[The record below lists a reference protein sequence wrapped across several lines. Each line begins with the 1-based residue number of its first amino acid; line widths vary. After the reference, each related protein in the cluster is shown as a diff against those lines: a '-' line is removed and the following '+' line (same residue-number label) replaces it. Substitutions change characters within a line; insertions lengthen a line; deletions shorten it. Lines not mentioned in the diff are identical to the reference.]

1 MLATLGFVL
10 IIVFTY
16 LIMSNR
22 LSPIVALITVP
33 IIFALFGG
41 FVSSIGDM
49 MLDGVKQVSP
59 TAALLLFAILYF
71 GVMIDAGLFD
81 PFIRRLLAI
90 VKGDPVKIAIG
101 TGALALAVALDGDG
115 TTTYMITVSALLP
128 LYLRIGMN
136 PLILATIA
144 MISLSVMSGMTPWGG
159 PATRAIVATG
169 VDASEFFVP
178 LIPLM
183 VVGAIWVLFVAYFL
197 GKRERKRV
205 GIHDISIDHIVHTG
219 EESAGKPSRIRWW
232 TNLVLTVVIMVVL
245 VKGVWPP
252 SVIFIL
258 GFAMALMIN
267 FPKNNVQKE
276 IIMKHA
282 GNALIVTALVF
293 AAGIF
298 TGILS
303 GTGMVTAMSNALI
316 SLIPDSLGSQFPLI
330 VAITSIPFT
339 FVMSND
345 AYYFGVLP
353 VLAETATSFG
363 IDPIEVARA
372 SVLGQPVHLLSPLVA
387 STFLLVGMI
396 SRELGEYQKYAVLW
410 CFLTSVVLIITAVIT
425 GAISV

>member
-1 MLATLGFVL
+1 MLATLGFTM

-41 FVSSIGDM
+41 FVSNLGDM
-49 MLDGVKQVSP
+49 MLDGMKQVSS

-81 PFIRRLLAI
+81 PFIRRLLT
-90 VKGDPVKIAIG
+90 VVNGDPVKIAMG
-101 TGALALAVALDGDG
+101 TAALALAVALDGDG

-128 LYLRIGMN
+128 LYLKIGMN

-144 MISLSVMSGMTPWGG
+144 MLSLSVMSGMTPWGG

-169 VDASEFFVP
+169 VDPSKFFVP

-183 VVGAIWVLFVAYFL
+183 IIGAIWVLLVAYFL
-197 GKRERKRV
+197 GKKERNRV
-205 GIHDISIDHIVHTG
+205 GLQKISIDHVIHTG
-219 EESAGKPSRIRWW
+219 EKDVVKPTLLRWW
-232 TNLVLTVVIMVVL
+232 TNLVLTAAVMVVL
-245 VKGVWPP
+245 VKGIWPP

-258 GFAMALMIN
+258 GFAIALMIN
-267 FPKNNVQKE
+267 FPKNKVQKE

-293 AAGIF
+293 AAGVF

-316 SLIPDSLGSQFPLI
+316 SLIPDSLGSQLPLI
-330 VAITSIPFT
+330 VAITSMPFT

-363 IDPIEVARA
+363 IDPIEIARA

-396 SRELGEYQKYAVLW
+396 SKELGEYQKYAFIG
-410 CFLTSVVLIITAVIT
+410 CFLTSIVLILAAVIT

>member
-41 FVSSIGDM
+41 FVSSLGDM

-197 GKRERKRV
+197 GKRERNRV

>member
-41 FVSSIGDM
+41 FVSSLGDM

-101 TGALALAVALDGDG
+101 TATLALAVALDGDG

-197 GKRERKRV
+197 GKRERNRV
-205 GIHDISIDHIVHTG
+205 GIHDISIDHIIHTG

-410 CFLTSVVLIITAVIT
+410 CFLTSAVLIITAVIT

>member
-1 MLATLGFVL
+1 MIASLGFIM
-10 IIVFTY
+10 IILFTY

-33 IIFALFGG
+33 IVFAIIAG
-41 FVSSIGDM
+41 FASTLGDM
-49 MLDGVKQVSP
+49 MLDGMKQVSS

-81 PFIRRLLAI
+81 PFIRRLLTI
-90 VKGDPVKIAIG
+90 VKGDPVKIAMG
-101 TGALALAVALDGDG
+101 TAALALAVALDGDG

-128 LYLRIGMN
+128 LYLKIGMN

-144 MISLSVMSGMTPWGG
+144 MLSLSVMSAMTPWGG

-169 VDASEFFVP
+169 VDPTEFFVP

-183 VVGAIWVLFVAYFL
+183 VVGAIWVLIVAYFL
-197 GKRERKRV
+197 GKKERKRV
-205 GIHDISIDHIVHTG
+205 GVHVIAIDHIINTG
-219 EESAGKPSRIRWW
+219 EESVGKPSRIRWW
-232 TNLVLTVVIMVVL
+232 SNLVLTAVVMVIL
-245 VKGVWPP
+245 VKGIWPP
-252 SVIFIL
+252 SVIFIF
-258 GFAMALMIN
+258 GFAIALMIN
-267 FPKNNVQKE
+267 FPKNTVQKE

-293 AAGIF
+293 AAGVF
-298 TGILS
+298 TGVLS
-303 GTGMVTAMSNALI
+303 GTGMVTAMSTALI
-316 SLIPDSLGSQFPLI
+316 SLIPESLGSQLPLI
-330 VAITSIPFT
+330 VGITSIAFT
-339 FVMSND
+339 FIMSND

-353 VLAETATSFG
+353 VLAETAISFG
-363 IDPIEVARA
+363 VEPIEIARA

-396 SRELGEYQKYAVLW
+396 SKELGEYQKYAFLW
-410 CFLTSVVLIITAVIT
+410 CFLTSVFLIVVAVIT

>member
-1 MLATLGFVL
+1 MLATLGFVM

-22 LSPIVALITVP
+22 LSPIVALITIP

-41 FVSSIGDM
+41 FVSSLGDM
-49 MLDGVKQVSP
+49 MLDGVKQVAP

-90 VKGDPVKIAIG
+90 VKGDPVKIAVG
-101 TGALALAVALDGDG
+101 TAALALAVALDGDG

-128 LYLRIGMN
+128 LYLKIGMN

-232 TNLVLTVVIMVVL
+232 TNLVLTAVIMVVL

-258 GFAMALMIN
+258 GFAVALMIN

-410 CFLTSVVLIITAVIT
+410 CFLTSVVLIITAVLT

>member
-1 MLATLGFVL
+1 MIASLGFIM
-10 IIVFTY
+10 IILFTY

-33 IIFALFGG
+33 IVFAIIAG
-41 FVSSIGDM
+41 FASTLGDM
-49 MLDGVKQVSP
+49 MLDGMKQVSS

-81 PFIRRLLAI
+81 PFIRRLLTI
-90 VKGDPVKIAIG
+90 VKGDPVKIAMG
-101 TGALALAVALDGDG
+101 TAALALAVALDGDG

-128 LYLRIGMN
+128 LYLKIGMN

-144 MISLSVMSGMTPWGG
+144 MLSLSVMSAMTPWGG

-169 VDASEFFVP
+169 VDPTEFFVP

-183 VVGAIWVLFVAYFL
+183 VVGAIWVLIVAYFL
-197 GKRERKRV
+197 GKKERKRV
-205 GIHDISIDHIVHTG
+205 GVHVIAIDHIINTG
-219 EESAGKPSRIRWW
+219 EESVGKPSRIRWW
-232 TNLVLTVVIMVVL
+232 SNLVLTAVVMVIL
-245 VKGVWPP
+245 VKGIWPP
-252 SVIFIL
+252 SVIFIF
-258 GFAMALMIN
+258 GFAIALMIN
-267 FPKNNVQKE
+267 FPKNTVQKE

-293 AAGIF
+293 AAGVF
-298 TGILS
+298 TGVLS
-303 GTGMVTAMSNALI
+303 GTGMVTAMSTALI
-316 SLIPDSLGSQFPLI
+316 SLIPESLGSQLPLI
-330 VAITSIPFT
+330 VGITSIAFT
-339 FVMSND
+339 FIMSND

-353 VLAETATSFG
+353 VLAETAISFG
-363 IDPIEVARA
+363 IEPIEIARA

-396 SRELGEYQKYAVLW
+396 SKELGEYQKYAFLW
-410 CFLTSVVLIITAVIT
+410 CFLTSVFLIVVAVIT

>member
-1 MLATLGFVL
+1 MIASLGFIML
-10 IIVFTY
+10 ILFTY

-33 IIFALFGG
+33 ILFAIFARFASTL
-41 FVSSIGDM
+41 GDM
-49 MLDGVKQVSP
+49 MLDGMKQVSS

-81 PFIRRLLAI
+81 PFIRRLLTV
-90 VKGDPVKIAIG
+90 VKGDPVKIAMG
-101 TGALALAVALDGDG
+101 TAVLALAVALDGDG
-115 TTTYMITVSALLP
+115 TTTYMITVSALLS
-128 LYLRIGMN
+128 LYLKIGMN

-144 MISLSVMSGMTPWGG
+144 MLSLSVMSGMTPWGG

-169 VDASEFFVP
+169 VDPSEFFVP

-183 VVGAIWVLFVAYFL
+183 VIGAIWVLLVAYLL
-197 GKRERKRV
+197 GKKERKRV
-205 GIHDISIDHIVHTG
+205 GVHELSSDHVMQTG
-219 EESAGKPSRIRWW
+219 VESAGKPSPIRWW
-232 TNLVLTVVIMVVL
+232 TNLLLTVAVMVIL
-245 VKGVWPP
+245 VKGIWPP
-252 SVIFIL
+252 SAIFIL
-258 GFAMALMIN
+258 GFAIALMIN
-267 FPKNNVQKE
+267 FPKNTVQKE

-316 SLIPDSLGSQFPLI
+316 SLIPDSLGSQLPLI
-330 VAITSIPFT
+330 VGITSMAFT

-363 IDPIEVARA
+363 VDPIEIARA

-396 SRELGEYQKYAVLW
+396 SKELGEYQKYAFLW
-410 CFLTSVVLIITAVIT
+410 CFLTSVVLIIAAVIT